1 MNHEG
6 AERMKTLKHKLVMI
20 AASLGM
26 MSTAGLVTVA
36 SAQSSQTGTQA
47 TEQQASVSD
56 AQLQEFAQA
65 RAAVERIQTKYQGR
79 AQDVGSQEEM
89 QKLQAQA
96 NDEMVAAVQNTN
108 LSVEQYN
115 NIARLIQTNQKVL
128 DRFMEIAR

>member
-1 MNHEG
+1 
-6 AERMKTLKHKLVMI
+6 MKTLKHKLVMI

-56 AQLQEFAQA
+56 AELQEFARA
-65 RAAVERIQTKYQGR
+65 RADVEQIQTKYQGR
-79 AQDVGSQEEM
+79 AQDVKSQEEM

-96 NDEMVAAVQNTN
+96 NEEMVAAVQSTN

-115 NIARLIQTNQKVL
+115 NIARLIQTNQQVL